1 MCNIICHGGIANQ
14 SNNEMYLLGWL
25 ESKANNKCWQ
35 GWVELKPSHIAGR
48 NVKWESLVLLEKS
61 LVVSQMANT
70 GSSHVVNIG
79 LSHDPGIPLLGMCP
93 REIKTYAHTK
103 TYIKMFIRITNNSQK
118 VERAQCPTTY
128 E

>member
-1 MCNIICHGGIANQ
+1 
-14 SNNEMYLLGWL
+14 
-25 ESKANNKCWQ
+25 
-35 GWVELKPSHIAGR
+35 
-48 NVKWESLVLLEKS
+48 
-61 LVVSQMANT
+61 MANT

-79 LSHDPGIPLLGMCP
+79 LSHDPGIPLLGMYP